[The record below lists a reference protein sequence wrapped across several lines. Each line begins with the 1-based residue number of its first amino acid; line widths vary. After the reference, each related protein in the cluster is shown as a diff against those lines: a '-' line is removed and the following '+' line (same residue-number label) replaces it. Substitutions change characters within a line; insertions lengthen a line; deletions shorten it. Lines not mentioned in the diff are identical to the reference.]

1 MDSSED
7 KLISLYDKDGNPN
20 TSIVAAYSVLKDV
33 TVNIPDIYTADGF
46 DFSGNLDFDRK
57 TGYRSQSFLSVPMKN
72 HENEIIGVLQLTNA
86 KNRLSQEV
94 EPFSEDDQCLL
105 ETLASQAAVA
115 LSKNQLIEKIHKLNE
130 ELEQRVIERT
140 AQLDA
145 ANKEMEAFSYSVSHD
160 LRAPLRAINGFSQIV
175 LGDYADKVDDEGKR
189 FLNLIRSNIQK
200 MEELISALLALSRIG
215 RKEIEFLEVDMD
227 EMAKEVFEEIKNIT
241 PERKLQFDISPLPL
255 ARGDK
260 GMLHQVFYNLLSNAI
275 KYTRLRE
282 AAIIEVGGYTED
294 SENVYYVKDNGVGFD
309 MQYANKLF
317 GVFQRLHSEEEFEGI
332 GIGLTIVQRII
343 KRHGGKIWAEGEVD
357 KGATF
362 YFTLPFG

>member
-1 MDSSED
+1 
-7 KLISLYDKDGNPN
+7 
-20 TSIVAAYSVLKDV
+20 
-33 TVNIPDIYTADGF
+33 
-46 DFSGNLDFDRK
+46 
-57 TGYRSQSFLSVPMKN
+57 
-72 HENEIIGVLQLTNA
+72 
-86 KNRLSQEV
+86 
-94 EPFSEDDQCLL
+94 
-105 ETLASQAAVA
+105 
-115 LSKNQLIEKIHKLNE
+115 
-130 ELEQRVIERT
+130 
-140 AQLDA
+140 
-145 ANKEMEAFSYSVSHD
+145 
-160 LRAPLRAINGFSQIV
+160 V

-200 MEELISALLALSRIG
+200 MEELINALLALSRIG

-227 EMAKEVFEEIKNIT
+227 KMAKEVFEEIKNIT
-241 PERKLQFDISPLPL
+241 PERKLQFNISPLPL

-260 GMLHQVFYNLLSNAI
+260 GMIHQVFYNLLSNAI